1 MDSYTLS
8 IGPLQ
13 VTIHE
18 LSQRHLWRLLALPSD
33 LKAPALPEGY
43 THAQAIT
50 NIPDYTQAYE
60 AYNTGV
66 WFEQATHAFGAARLL
81 ALQTEQGKAE
91 NEAIYHYCTLYT
103 LDYPEETLPAKRI
116 GDLLWALFD
125 EMGATSGISGADAI
139 VEGYYW
145 LSQKA
150 GGVDQALIDEAIK
163 SLRSNRGRNASGD
176 SVPSHQGDTETGTGR
191 SGDQG
196 EPVVRP
202 DKRRKKLGHRVAKAQ
217 PVR

>member
-1 MDSYTLS
+1 MDTYTLS

-43 THAQAIT
+43 THAQAVE
-50 NIPDYTQAYE
+50 NVPDYAEAYQT
-60 AYNTGV
+60 YNTGM

-81 ALQTEQGKAE
+81 ALQTEQGKRE
-91 NEAIYHYCTLYT
+91 NEAIYRYCTLYT

-116 GDLLWALFD
+116 GDLIWALAD
-125 EMGATSGISGADAI
+125 EMMAGNGTGADVI

-163 SLRSNRGRNASGD
+163 SLRSNRRRDAARDSIQDRQGD
-176 SVPSHQGDTETGTGR
+176 SQAGEAG
-191 SGDQG
+191 SGNQSK
-196 EPVVRP
+196 PVVRSG
-202 DKRRKKLGHRVAKAQ
+202 KRSKKLGSRPAEVQ
-217 PVR
+217 PAR